1 MIKSGKKTD
10 EPPKT
15 ALTKTSLYDKTSI
28 PSPAKEKRQ
37 SSSRFN
43 ISGKRELIKLP
54 LLIEEKDPAAREEL
68 FLKKLKQCC
77 TMFDFISDPL
87 SDLKWKEVKRA
98 ALGEMVDFVAMNRGV
113 ITEPIFSAAVEMF
126 GKAISRLLANFN
138 QSSCKLFPFFTA
150 EHESERRRV

>member
-1 MIKSGKKTD
+1 MTKGGKKAD

-15 ALTKTSLYDKTSI
+15 ALTKTSLYDKTTI
-28 PSPAKEKRQ
+28 PCQAKERRQ

-43 ISGKRELIKLP
+43 ISGNRELVKLP
-54 LLIEEKDPAAREEL
+54 LLIEEKEPAAREEL

-126 GKAISRLLANFN
+126 GKIHTRVLVNFN
-138 QSSCKLFPFFTA
+138 RSSCKLFPFFTA
-150 EHESERRRV
+150 KHESKRRRI